1 MKAHELKPA
10 PGSTH
15 PRKRVGRGI
24 SAGQGKTA
32 GRGQKGQGSRSSVN
46 IPASFEGGQ
55 MPLAQRLP
63 KLRGFHNFNRKE
75 FAVVNLGKLSRF
87 EAGTEVNPQ
96 LLEEVGLV
104 KKLGDGV
111 KILAAGKLE
120 VALKVSAHRVSA
132 GARTAIEAAGGS
144 VELLGPQ
151 PLSPEERAE
160 RAAARAKKDSKR
172 RAATAERTEAAA
184 ESAATAKADA
194 KAEAKAAKDEA
205 RAEARGDGAEGAG
218 DAPGDEGTTAGE
230 SEATAAHEPEPA
242 AAAESG
248 APEAP
253 EAAAADPGEPA
264 TEAEPAVEG
273 ESAESDSDPRE

>member
-10 PGSTH
+10 AGSTR

-46 IPASFEGGQ
+46 IPSSFEGGQ

-96 LLEEVGLV
+96 LLAEVGLV

-111 KILAAGKLE
+111 KILAAGRIE

-151 PLSPEERAE
+151 PLTPDERAE
-160 RAAARAKKDSKR
+160 RASARARKDSKR
-172 RAATAERTEAAA
+172 RTATAERSEAAA
-184 ESAATAKADA
+184 ETAATAKADA
-194 KAEAKAAKDEA
+194 KAAAKTAKDDAKAEA
-205 RAEARGDGAEGAG
+205 RAEAGDV
-218 DAPGDEGTTAGE
+218 GE
-230 SEATAAHEPEPA
+230 PDEATPRQEAADTGEAPDADQAAQPASSPDEPA
-242 AAAESG
+242 PSAKADDVEAVAE
-248 APEAP
+248 P
-253 EAAAADPGEPA
+253 EAARGEAAE
-264 TEAEPAVEG
+264 T
-273 ESAESDSDPRE
+273 DSDPRE